1 MSTRRLGLFAAW
13 LAATLLAIALA
24 SQAVGLVRDQVT
36 DRPSRTVSTLLA
48 SATTPSTAV
57 LAITPTDVDLEVPQR
72 TTSPTSTT
80 TASTVPSVTVA
91 STTTT
96 SAATAPTTTPP
107 TTTAPTV
114 DRRYTLVGGWVTV
127 ACSGD
132 DISFKSAA
140 PKAGFSVERTEVE
153 GNKVDVKFE
162 SADHT
167 SKFEAA
173 CSNGNVVESIEEK
186 DEQGDD

>member
-13 LAATLLAIALA
+13 LTATLLAIVLA

-48 SATTPSTAV
+48 TATTPSTAA
-57 LAITPTDVDLEVPQR
+57 LAATPTVIDPEVPQR
-72 TTSPTSTT
+72 TASPTSTT
-80 TASTVPSVTVA
+80 IPAPTTTSAVPTTTIPA
-91 STTTT
+91 PTTT
-96 SAATAPTTTPP
+96 SAAP
-107 TTTAPTV
+107 TTTAAPSV

-153 GNKVDVKFE
+153 ENKVDVKFE
-162 SADHT
+162 SSDHT
-167 SKFEAA
+167 SKFEAV
-173 CSNGNVVESIEEK
+173 CSDGDVVESIEEK
-186 DEQGDD
+186 DEQDD

>member
-57 LAITPTDVDLEVPQR
+57 LATTPTDIDLEVPQR

-80 TASTVPSVTVA
+80 ASTVPSVTAA

-96 SAATAPTTTPP
+96 SATTAPTTTP
-107 TTTAPTV
+107 TTTAAPTL

-140 PKAGFSVERTEVE
+140 PKPGFSVERTEVE
-153 GNKVDVKFE
+153 ENKVDVKFE
-162 SADHT
+162 SSDHT
-167 SKFEAA
+167 SRFEAE
-173 CSNGNVVESIEEK
+173 CSGGNVVESIEEK